1 MDVST
6 ASDELYAS
14 LKANENVN
22 GSGVT
27 RKDGKDVIVI
37 YLKKENRKISKEIP
51 TTYQGFDVQTSVIG
65 NMTFFN
71 G

>member
-51 TTYQGFDVQTSVIG
+51 TT
-65 NMTFFN
+65 
-71 G
+71 